1 MGRRASVRT
10 LTLQRSPGVQYAVS
24 ELPREGKIMDEQMDP
39 HTEAASGGIDS
50 PLQGL
55 YDRLADIRPMSPPPD
70 PSMLFLPTGLVFS
83 DISSGFGV
91 WLRDWRT
98 ACLPPFI
105 EGSHVHP
112 PAPSW
117 LAASVLG
124 RGGFSYTGGIDA
136 TKDAKAVLSYTRWR
150 SQLKLPAAPL
160 DAWLLYR
167 FRVQGGFSANF
178 GGDTAVVWHTV
189 NVGVAAN
196 SATMT
201 PFLTGEYARTQEA
214 GAYARGT
221 MQDGVGRL
229 AASGAV
235 MIEGSVRVSKGDI
248 PEIAIL
254 LSADLFLRWAWID
267 FMHAGPN
274 HSWVSGIEYA
284 GDGCIEYR
292 YVSAALLQEFATAR
306 LTLRLP

>member
-1 MGRRASVRT
+1 
-10 LTLQRSPGVQYAVS
+10 
-24 ELPREGKIMDEQMDP
+24 MDEQMNP
-39 HTEAASGGIDS
+39 NTEAASGGIDS

-55 YDRLADIRPMSPPPD
+55 HDRLSGIRPIPEPPD
-70 PSMLFLPTGLVFS
+70 PRNRPLPTTGSVFT

-117 LAASVLG
+117 LAAGALA

-136 TKDAKAVLSYTRWR
+136 TNDAQPVLSYTRWR
-150 SQLKLPAAPL
+150 SQMKLPAAPL

-167 FRVQGGFSANF
+167 FRVQGGFSADF
-178 GGDTAVVWHTV
+178 GGQKAVVAHTV

-201 PFLTGEYARTQEA
+201 PFLTAEYARSQEVA
-214 GAYARGT
+214 ARASGS
-221 MQDGVGRL
+221 MPDGVGRL
-229 AASGAV
+229 AASGAAV
-235 MIEGSVRVSKGDI
+235 IEGSVRVSKGEV

-254 LSADLFLRWAWID
+254 LSTDLLLADAWID
-267 FMHAGPN
+267 LFHGGPN
-274 HSWVSGIEYA
+274 HSWVSGVEYA